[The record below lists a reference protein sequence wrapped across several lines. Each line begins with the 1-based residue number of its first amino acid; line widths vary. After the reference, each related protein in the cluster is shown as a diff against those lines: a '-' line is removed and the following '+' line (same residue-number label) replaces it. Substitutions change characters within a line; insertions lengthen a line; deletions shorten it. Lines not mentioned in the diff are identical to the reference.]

1 MISKQLDFKLA
12 KFKLLDFKLAKFKLL
27 DFKLAKFKQLDFKW
41 LENDIYII
49 MLFKMF

>member
-12 KFKLLDFKLAKFKLL
+12 KFKLLDFKLSI
-27 DFKLAKFKQLDFKW
+27 FKQLDFKW

>member
-12 KFKLLDFKLAKFKLL
+12 KFKLLDFKLTR
-27 DFKLAKFKQLDFKW
+27 FKQLDFKW

>member
-1 MISKQLDFKLA
+1 MISKQ
-12 KFKLLDFKLAKFKLL
+12 LDFKLAKFKLL